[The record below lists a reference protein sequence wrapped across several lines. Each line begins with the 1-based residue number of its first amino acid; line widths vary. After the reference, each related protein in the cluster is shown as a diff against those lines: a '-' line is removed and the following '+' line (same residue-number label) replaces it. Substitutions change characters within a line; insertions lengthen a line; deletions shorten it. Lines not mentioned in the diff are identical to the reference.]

1 MNKDPQNKYESIDE
15 KFHKEFYPL
24 ADYIRNHGYAC
35 TGDNIRDFLHSA
47 LHDQEVE
54 TARRI
59 LELLPSIDCGKKDCS
74 QGQCINRQCR
84 NEYNKEVQDII
95 KQFIN

>member
-1 MNKDPQNKYESIDE
+1 MNKDPQKKYELIDE
-15 KFHKEFYPL
+15 KFKTLFNSINEDERNAPDFY
-24 ADYIRNHGYAC
+24 G
-35 TGDNIRDFLHSA
+35 FLHSA